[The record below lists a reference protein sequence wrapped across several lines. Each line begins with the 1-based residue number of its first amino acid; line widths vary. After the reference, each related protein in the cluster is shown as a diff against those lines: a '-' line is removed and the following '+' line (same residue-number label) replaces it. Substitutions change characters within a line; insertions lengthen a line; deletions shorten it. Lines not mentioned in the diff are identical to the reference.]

1 MVNTSGPTTPSSTPA
16 ADGGPR
22 DRTPLTR
29 AWISVALV
37 PVFFFVAFAA
47 AQGIYA
53 LTGYDPS
60 AGATPPLWADL
71 AAGLPAL
78 LILFLPCAG
87 AVVYGRRAS
96 REGARAGLVPALL
109 GALVAVAGVLL
120 VVLQ

>member
-1 MVNTSGPTTPSSTPA
+1 MVDTSGPATPPGVPSA
-16 ADGGPR
+16 GEAPR
-22 DRTPLTR
+22 EPRPLTR

-37 PVFFFVAFAA
+37 PVFFLVAFAA

-71 AAGLPAL
+71 VAGVPAL

-87 AVVYGRRAS
+87 AVVYGRRAV
-96 REGARAGLVPALL
+96 REGARSGFVPMVL
-109 GALVAVAGVLL
+109 GAIVAVGGIVLVA
-120 VVLQ
+120 LQ